1 MLQSITTNNM
11 AEDYYCCLLQTGLM
25 FILLGG
31 TTGCRT
37 FNINKFARMVICGAI
52 SVYNETSLPK
62 SISVQPFLVKNSALM
77 QGLSSAIIFTSNSE
91 AIKHLEHGYRKETDL
106 HRNSGR
112 RF

>member
-1 MLQSITTNNM
+1 
-11 AEDYYCCLLQTGLM
+11 
-25 FILLGG
+25 
-31 TTGCRT
+31 
-37 FNINKFARMVICGAI
+37 MVICGAI

-77 QGLSSAIIFTSNSE
+77 QGFIVSNYKLQIL

-112 RF
+112 RFWANPTSYYRSLMENKGKMVVKIWHPDRKWIQ